1 MSQAIGINDVISTR
15 LAGCAAVLSDLDGCL
30 VSGETVLGAVPE
42 LFERFGNVLWIVSN
56 NSTDTAISLSARLA
70 GMGLTIAP
78 GRIFLAGE
86 QTLRRIA
93 AEQPGARIALY
104 AAPPLQNLARELG
117 LIADRKHPEVAVLA
131 RDPDFAFRDL
141 RELTAHLHRGLPIWV
156 TNGDASHPGPDGTPE
171 PETGA
176 LLAALTA
183 AVPGI
188 VCRQLGKPEPYLLD
202 LALTAAGVRPDQAI
216 FLGDTEGTDG
226 GAADASGMPFVL
238 IARPQPVLRHAL
250 QSLSQGMA

>member
-1 MSQAIGINDVISTR
+1 MPPGKCMSQAIGIKDVLSAR
-15 LAGCAAVLSDLDGCL
+15 LTGCAAVLSDLDECL
-30 VSGETVLGAVPE
+30 
-42 LFERFGNVLWIVSN
+42 I
-56 NSTDTAISLSARLA
+56 STDTAISLSARLA

-104 AAPPLQNLARELG
+104 AAAPMHDLARDLG
-117 LIADRKHPEVAVLA
+117 LITDRKHPQVAVLA
-131 RDPDFAFRDL
+131 REPGSAFGDL

-171 PETGA
+171 PEAGA
-176 LLAALTA
+176 LFAALSA

-188 VCRQLGKPEPYLLD
+188 VCRQLE
-202 LALTAAGVRPDQAI
+202 TQ
-216 FLGDTEGTDG
+216 T
-226 GAADASGMPFVL
+226 
-238 IARPQPVLRHAL
+238 
-250 QSLSQGMA
+250 